1 MRGKNQWIKKR
12 HHIVRNLLFLILYP
26 YTKWKYNIHIE
37 KFKSEE
43 KRPYLVLYNHQ
54 TAFDQFFVGMSIK
67 QPVYYLATEDIFSMG
82 WVSSLIR
89 YLVAPIPIKK
99 QTLDISAIKTCMR
112 VANEGGVIAIAPE
125 GNRTFS
131 GKTEYI
137 NPSIASLA
145 KKLNLPILL
154 YRIEGGYGVH
164 PRWSDVVRKGK
175 MRSFVSE
182 VIMPDEY
189 ENLSKTELFNRI
201 NEGLYVDEVNDN
213 RIFYHPKRA
222 EFLERVL
229 YVCPDCGLS
238 SFKSSKDKLK
248 CINCGKTITYDC
260 SARLH
265 GIGFD
270 LPFSF
275 VGEWYDYQKEYIN
288 QLDVTFFSE
297 EPIYKEIISLY
308 EVVVYKK
315 KRLIKKDTAVYLY
328 GNRIV
333 INDFGNENFEFGFD
347 KISAVTILGK
357 NKLNVYADGKVYQL
371 KGEKRFNALKYVHI
385 YNRYK
390 NISRG
395 DTDGKFLGL

>member
-1 MRGKNQWIKKR
+1 MRKKQWIKKR
-12 HHIVRNLLFLILYP
+12 HRIIRDLLFLILYP

-43 KRPYLVLYNHQ
+43 NRPYLVLYNHQ

-82 WVSSLIR
+82 WISSLIR

-99 QTLDISAIKTCMR
+99 QTLDISAIRNCMR
-112 VANEGGVIAIAPE
+112 VANEGGTIAIAPE

-131 GKTEYI
+131 GKTEFI

-145 KKLNLPILL
+145 KKLGLPILL
-154 YRIEGGYGVH
+154 YRIEGGYGIH

-175 MRSFVSE
+175 MRSYVSE

-189 ENLSKTELFNRI
+189 ERLSKEELFDRI
-201 NEGLYVDEVNDN
+201 NEGLYVDEANDN
-213 RIFYHPKRA
+213 HIFYHSRRA

-238 SFKSSKDKLK
+238 SFKSRKDEIK
-248 CINCGKTITYDC
+248 CKNCGKIVTYDC

-275 VGEWYDYQKEYIN
+275 VGEWYNYQKEYIN
-288 QLDVTFFSE
+288 QLEVTSFSE
-297 EPIYKEIISLY
+297 NPIYKEKVALY

-315 KRLIKKDTAVYLY
+315 KTLIKKHIAVYLY

-333 INDFGNENFEFGFD
+333 INKSDSDIFEFDFD

-357 NKLNVYADGKVYQL
+357 NKLNIYADGKVYQI
-371 KGEKRFNALKYVHI
+371 KGGKRFNALKYVHI

-395 DTDGKFLGL
+395 DAGGKFLGL